1 MIIPSGGNYS
11 NLSPYW
17 LGFFYLLPANQV
29 LLALEQ
35 KQDER
40 LKAAEAEQA
49 SVAVMV
55 SGEEEAEALALLK
68 DSALA
73 ERIISDSAACGVV
86 GESTNLL
93 TGYLAATSKNWI
105 NCWRCLSSPQAPLEK
120 AA

>member
-11 NLSPYW
+11 LLSPYW

-68 DSALA
+68 DSGLA
-73 ERIISDSAACGVV
+73 ERIISDPAACGVV

-93 TGYLAATSKNWI
+93 TG
-105 NCWRCLSSPQAPLEK
+105 
-120 AA
+120 